1 MEWAAILA
9 AATQNVQR
17 KTIALRYAVL
27 PGMSGRRQNALFQ
40 EAVAVVALH
49 DVYQAS
55 VHGAGLLPVMRFTR
69 GISQKGDGALQ
80 RY

>member
-1 MEWAAILA
+1 MEWATILA

-17 KTIALRYAVL
+17 KTIALRHAIL
-27 PGMSGRRQNALFQ
+27 SELFGRRRYALFQ
-40 EAVAVVALH
+40 EAVAVVALY

-55 VHGAGLLPVMRFTR
+55 VHGAGLLSVMRFTR